1 MSTGA
6 FTRRRGWY
14 HTNDIRT
21 MTYNLDMEIC
31 IPKVGRGY
39 SRENVE
45 VVWNVWRND
54 DPKDEC
60 RV

>member
-1 MSTGA
+1 
-6 FTRRRGWY
+6 
-14 HTNDIRT
+14 
-21 MTYNLDMEIC
+21 MTYNLDMEMW